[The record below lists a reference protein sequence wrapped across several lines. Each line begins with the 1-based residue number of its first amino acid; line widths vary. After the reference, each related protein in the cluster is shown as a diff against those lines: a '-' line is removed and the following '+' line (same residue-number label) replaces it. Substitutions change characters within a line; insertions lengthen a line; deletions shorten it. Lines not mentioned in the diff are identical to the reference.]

1 MCDYRYSSLGS
12 SCFAFMT
19 SQASEPLLPCARNME
34 DEIARLEQRIKVL
47 KQALKN
53 KEKQDRVRCQH
64 ARVTRVDSCGPRD
77 NGEHDYICLQCG
89 VSL

>member
-1 MCDYRYSSLGS
+1 
-12 SCFAFMT
+12 MT
-19 SQASEPLLPCARNME
+19 RRASEPLLPYTHNME
-34 DEIARLEQRIKVL
+34 DEIAHLEQRIRVL

-53 KEKQDRVRCQH
+53 KEENERVQCQH
-64 ARVTRVDSCGPRD
+64 ERVARINNYGPRD

>member
-1 MCDYRYSSLGS
+1 MTSRYSSLGS
-12 SCFAFMT
+12 YFFAVMT
-19 SQASEPLLPCARNME
+19 RQASEPLLPCTQNHME

-53 KEKQDRVRCQH
+53 KEKKDRVRCQH